1 MHSRSSTGHVLIHK
15 DSQGWYPPRIR
26 NNGQGLPRPGPVTAC
41 IPWQATSPN
50 FRASKVEVAGMQERL
65 KQELITIKLTGS
77 FETDSERML
86 THVNRTVHL
95 TWEADKRRSSKDN
108 AEGKGQAMQQK
119 LFIETSVLQKRE
131 KLRYKAVVPR
141 EAVKR
146 TPRKEPVKWEAL
158 EQDAKIGRQKDKV
171 EGPRNPWL

>member
-77 FETDSERML
+77 FETESERML
-86 THVNRTVHL
+86 THINRTVHL
-95 TWEADKRRSSKDN
+95 TWEADKRRSSKD
-108 AEGKGQAMQQK
+108 MQKEKARPCNRNCLLKPQFYK
-119 LFIETSVLQKRE
+119 SVKNSDTKQWCPERL
-131 KLRYKAVVPR
+131 
-141 EAVKR
+141 
-146 TPRKEPVKWEAL
+146 
-158 EQDAKIGRQKDKV
+158 
-171 EGPRNPWL
+171 